1 MAKGPSAQEQV
12 VALLLAAGFIADGE
26 TPRETFRGESPTS
39 RIYGGIGGRLV
50 TTGGRARY
58 ALPGTNV
65 KATVGPRSTAVYR
78 VINGAATAFE
88 CFRTKDVEAI
98 RTYVEQGSYIPYR
111 DKEQL

>member
-12 VALLLAAGFIADGE
+12 DSMLLAAGFGADGE

-65 KATVGPRSTAVYR
+65 KATVGPRSTSVYR
-78 VINGAATAFE
+78 VENGKTIELVTFNTLREIELIQA
-88 CFRTKDVEAI
+88 RVEEVS
-98 RTYVEQGSYIPYR
+98 R
-111 DKEQL
+111 